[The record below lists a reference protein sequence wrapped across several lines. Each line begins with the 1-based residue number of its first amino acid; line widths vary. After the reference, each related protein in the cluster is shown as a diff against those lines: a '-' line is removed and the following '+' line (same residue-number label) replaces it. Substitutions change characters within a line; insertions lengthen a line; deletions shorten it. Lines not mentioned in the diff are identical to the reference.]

1 MMMDYVAVLR
11 KRGRSLT
18 ALMAIAIGIASAS
31 TAAHKAA
38 AVEMSPAAKAVVD
51 YDKSGAKPGKN
62 IASLT

>member
-18 ALMAIAIGIASAS
+18 TLVAIGIASAS

-51 YDKSGAKPGKN
+51 YDKSGDKPG
-62 IASLT
+62 